1 MTRYYTVVA
10 LPASLLAALLPAA
23 SACAQSTVP
32 GAYPVKY
39 IRIVTAGIGGGNDW
53 LARVIAQGIAGPLG
67 QPVIVENRGGGVI
80 PGEVVSHAPA
90 DGYTLLAM
98 SGGLWV
104 GQLLRKT
111 PYDVLRDFVPVT
123 LADRAP
129 NIVVVHPSVPVKS
142 MRELIALAKAKPNM
156 LNYSSAGTASS
167 SHLSGELFKAL
178 AGVQMVNIQY
188 KNNSQETVDLL
199 SGNIQLSF
207 ATASVVM
214 PQIKSRRLRALAV
227 TSAQPSPLAPDLPTV
242 ASAGLA
248 GYESESLHAVF
259 APAGTADGIV
269 RRLNTEIVKLLR
281 TPEVR
286 EQFIASGVEAVGSTP
301 EELTALLRSEMARWS
316 AVIKQAGIHAE

>member
-1 MTRYYTVVA
+1 MTRRCAAMVC
-10 LPASLLAALLPAA
+10 LAAMFA
-23 SACAQSTVP
+23 SAITPGFAQSQ
-32 GAYPVKY
+32 AYPTKY
-39 IRIVTAGIGGGNDW
+39 IRIVTAGVGGGNDW
-53 LARVIAQGIAGPLG
+53 LARLIAQGITGPLG

-80 PGEVVSHAPA
+80 PGEVVSRAPA

-111 PYDVLRDFVPVT
+111 PYDVLRDFVPIT

-142 MRELIALAKAKPNM
+142 VKELIALAKAKPGM

-199 SGNIQLSF
+199 AGNVQLAF
-207 ATASVVM
+207 ATASVVI
-214 PQIKSRRLRALAV
+214 PQVRAGKLRALAV
-227 TSAQPSPLAPDLPTV
+227 TSAQPSVLAPDLPTV
-242 ASAGLA
+242 ASAGLP

-259 APAGTADGIV
+259 APAGTADAIV
-269 RRLNTEIVKLLR
+269 KRLNDEIVKLLKA
-281 TPEVR
+281 PAVR
-286 EQFIASGVEAVGSTP
+286 EQFVATGVEAVGSSP
-301 EELTALLRSEMARWS
+301 EELAALVRAEMVRWS

>member
-1 MTRYYTVVA
+1 MRHCTAAAAAVLLVLSLA
-10 LPASLLAALLPAA
+10 PLPAYSQPAA
-23 SACAQSTVP
+23 ADS
-32 GAYPVKY
+32 YPVKY
-39 IRIVTAGIGGGNDW
+39 IRIVTAGVGGGNDW
-53 LARVIAQGIAGPLG
+53 LARVVAQGIAGPLG

-98 SGGLWV
+98 SGSLWI

-111 PYDVLRDFVPVT
+111 PYDVLRDFVPIS

-129 NIVVVHPSVPVKS
+129 NVVVVHPSLPVTS
-142 MRELIALAKAKPNM
+142 IRELIALARAKPNL

-167 SHLSGELFKAL
+167 SQLSGELFKAL

-199 SGNIQLSF
+199 SGHVQLSF

-214 PQIKSRRLRALAV
+214 PQVKAGKLRALAV

-242 ASAGLA
+242 ASAGLT

-259 APAGTADGIV
+259 APAGTADVIV
-269 RRLNTEIVKLLR
+269 RRLNAEIVKLLR
-281 TPEVR
+281 TPVVR
-286 EQFIASGVEAVGSTP
+286 EQFLATGVEAVGSSP
-301 EELTALLRSEMARWS
+301 AELAALVRSEIARWG
-316 AVIKQAGIHAE
+316 AVIKQAGIHGE